1 MENEM
6 QCAVSIPKK
15 MKVLADITLVS
26 QERGNKR
33 KMNHSDITENDRQ
46 LMKNPSVKK
55 KKTINESSKHG
66 NSDNKE
72 NSGCVINIKIEEI
85 CTDVDSKKESFDIR
99 QEIVTQEIQ
108 SEHDINSIK
117 S

>member
-1 MENEM
+1 MENDM

-26 QERGNKR
+26 QER

-55 KKTINESSKHG
+55 KKTVNASPKHG

-72 NSGCVINIKIEEI
+72 NSGCEININ
-85 CTDVDSKKESFDIR
+85 TASS
-99 QEIVTQEIQ
+99 
-108 SEHDINSIK
+108 
-117 S
+117 